1 MPGRCGRY
9 FPQEDGFLRVTACV
23 TPGSNTMKGEELMPG
38 YYHPA
43 ISDMQRDSMQVSSRA
58 LRFATVIFMF
68 LMPTIA
74 VAGSE
79 YPAIEEL
86 NNSDVLF
93 RQLQNDI
100 SEFHRSRGS
109 ENGPPPLSFFRYE
122 LRDNDTFLRVASRL
136 TLPQATIAS
145 LNGLR
150 EARFPSGLK
159 EIVIPNQP
167 GVFAPLDPESD
178 LEYMLSGRVDPEELE
193 IATEEDPDPEMRT
206 PEDPAVSD
214 ERTVGDEGV
223 RTRINTRGTT
233 REFHFFAG
241 DDFTAEERRA
251 FLGILFR
258 APLSQFRISSPFGSR
273 PNPFTGRMSFHTGLD
288 MAAPHGTPVRAVRE
302 GTVVDADNDRVYG
315 KYVIIEH
322 DRVFTTFYGHMN
334 EIRVDLGDTVQ
345 AGTVV
350 GSVGNTGLST
360 GPHLH
365 FEVRVRGE
373 ARDPAQ
379 FIPGS

>member
-1 MPGRCGRY
+1 MRGTERLSGATEGIRGIRHRP
-9 FPQEDGFLRVTACV
+9 
-23 TPGSNTMKGEELMPG
+23 
-38 YYHPA
+38 PA
-43 ISDMQRDSMQVSSRA
+43 LS
-58 LRFATVIFMF
+58 T
-68 LMPTIA
+68 A
-74 VAGSE
+74 VAPVILLLLLVVAPAAGAE

-86 NNSDVLF
+86 NNSDILF

-100 SEFHRSRGS
+100 SEFHRNRRT
-109 ENGPPPLSFFRYE
+109 ENGAPPLSFFRYE
-122 LRDNDTFLRVASRL
+122 LSEDDTFLRVASRL

-150 EARFPSGLK
+150 EARFPSDLE

-167 GVFAPLDPESD
+167 GVFAPIEPDSD
-178 LEYMLSGRVDPEELE
+178 LEYMLSGRIDPGELD
-193 IATEEDPDPEMRT
+193 IFTEEDPDPEMRT
-206 PEDPAVSD
+206 PEDPAVSE
-214 ERTVGDEGV
+214 ERTVGEEGI
-223 RTRINTRGTT
+223 RTSVHVGEKTRD
-233 REFHFFAG
+233 FYFFPG
-241 DDFTAEERRA
+241 DDFTGEERRA

-258 APLSQFRISSPFGSR
+258 SPLTEFRISSPFGSR
-273 PNPFTGRMSFHTGLD
+273 PNPFTGRMSFHTGID
-288 MAAPHGTPVRAVRE
+288 MVAPPGTPIRAARE
-302 GTVVDADNDRVYG
+302 GTVVAADRDRVYG

-334 EIRVDLGDTVQ
+334 EIRVDLGESVQ

-350 GSVGNTGLST
+350 GTVGNTGLST